1 MLMLMPTVCAAF
13 IQRCSAAPSTLLLL
27 KTKNMQLTLL
37 CITTNV
43 LPKTGLWFS
52 KICFQLWLCFHQYL
66 PSCTTQLSKKLNFY
80 YHPDTRP
87 CLKNYQ
93 SFSPSKLPHQGSNPH
108 HMKKTLF
115 FGMQQQKKRKTSTIV
130 STSTHPFLWFL
141 SSIKNMKKKT
151 NKNITPFLKK
161 RQRTLKIIQKLRADK
176 KSKVLLAH
184 SLI

>member
-1 MLMLMPTVCAAF
+1 MYFQKQASDFPRFVFNSGCAF
-13 IQRCSAAPSTLLLL
+13 INTCPPVLLNL
-27 KTKNMQLTLL
+27 
-37 CITTNV
+37 V
-43 LPKTGLWFS
+43 R
-52 KICFQLWLCFHQYL
+52 
-66 PSCTTQLSKKLNFY
+66 KLNFY

-93 SFSPSKLPHQGSNPH
+93 SFSPLKLPHQGSNPH

-161 RQRTLKIIQKLRADK
+161 KTKNFKNN
-176 KSKVLLAH
+176 SKAE
-184 SLI
+184 S